1 MNKQYCTYDEME
13 LKVVQES
20 RYPNYLTALA
30 ATLTQKKDLD
40 KVDMFDADNIIKYL
54 LKAGH
59 TSIFEHASI
68 TILIFG
74 ISRSLW
80 MQILETRIAS
90 HTASSQHYQE
100 YDAYPNILHPEMV
113 TMQSVIDVIQASDQL
128 YRILIDEGIAK
139 EEARQILVGA
149 KGVNALWTINA
160 RALVHFIMERTC
172 RRNVTE
178 MQMFAR
184 RLKAKCNNWWPELF
198 KHTGPHCKMNGWCN
212 QGHMQAE
219 VCKENGIP
227 NFRR

>member
-1 MNKQYCTYDEME
+1 MTKQYCTYDEMK

-20 RYPNYLTALA
+20 QYPNHLVALA
-30 ATLTQKKDLD
+30 AALTQKKDLD
-40 KVDMFDADNIIKYL
+40 NLSGDTTSLIKYL

-68 TILIFG
+68 TILITG

-90 HTASSQHYQE
+90 HTASSQHYQK
-100 YDAYPNILHPEMV
+100 YDVYPNILHPEMV
-113 TMQSVIDVIQASDQL
+113 TMESVLNVIQASDQL
-128 YRILIDEGIAK
+128 YRILIDEGVAK

-160 RALVHFIMERTC
+160 RALIHFIMERTC

-184 RLKAKCNNWWPELF
+184 RLKAVCRKWWPELF
-198 KHTGPHCKMNGWCN
+198 DYTGPHCKMTSWCN

-219 VCKENGIP
+219 VCKENKIP
-227 NFRR
+227 RRP